1 MLSPPGATI
10 YVAPSSPMLHRPS
23 TSLYPYFL
31 PRPMC
36 LCRLSIRFC
45 NLLELSDVLHPL
57 YRLSPFHPLAKY
69 PGPTIAKASKLW
81 GSYHSA
87 TGNIHRCYKSLHE
100 RFGDVVRVGK
110 YLRRMVLPL
119 RVKMYGRSPSFIGPN
134 ELSIRDSS
142 LIHPVLGK
150 GGLPKGPRAYM
161 VSRMLSI

>member
-1 MLSPPGATI
+1 MLP
-10 YVAPSSPMLHRPS
+10 L
-23 TSLYPYFL
+23 LL
-31 PRPMC
+31 
-36 LCRLSIRFC
+36 LCFIVPALLSIHISC
-45 NLLELSDVLHPL
+45 HVQCASADVLFAFVTYWSSL
-57 YRLSPFHPLAKY
+57 MSFTLVYRLSPFHPLAKY
-69 PGPTIAKASKLW
+69 RGPAIAKASKLW